1 MLQYIEHLIIP
12 HVEKV
17 REMLDEDKPALVIMD
32 NFKGQVTKSV
42 ISLLDAHN
50 IYTCLLPPNT
60 TDRLQPLD
68 IAVNKPAKEYIK
80 KQFKTWYSEQVIKQ
94 LEGHDINELETIQL
108 QPIDLHLTAL
118 KEIGAKWLVD
128 MAMYI
133 GNNPQF
139 IVNGFVRSGITGAL
153 DGYTQVQQEVHD
165 GGDQQDSDSDSD
177 IDNDDTDETEDD
189 EEADSEDV

>member
-1 MLQYIEHLIIP
+1 MLQYTEHLIIP

-17 REMLDEDKPALVIMD
+17 REMLEEDKPALAVLD
-32 NFKGQVTKSV
+32 NFKGQVTESV

-50 IYTCLLPPNT
+50 NYTCLLPPNT
-60 TDRLQPLD
+60 TDNLQPLD

-80 KQFKTWYSEQVIKQ
+80 KQLETCYSEQVIKQ

-139 IVNGFVRSGITGAL
+139 IANRFVRSGITGAL
-153 DGYTQVQQEVHD
+153 DGYTQEQQEAHD
-165 GGDQQDSDSDSD
+165 GEDQQDSDSDSD
-177 IDNDDTDETEDD
+177 IENDETEDD
-189 EEADSEDV
+189 KEADYKDVE